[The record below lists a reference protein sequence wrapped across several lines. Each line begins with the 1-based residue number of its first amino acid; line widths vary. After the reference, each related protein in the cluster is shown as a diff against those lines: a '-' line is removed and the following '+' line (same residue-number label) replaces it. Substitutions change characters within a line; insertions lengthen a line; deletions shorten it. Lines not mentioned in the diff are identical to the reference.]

1 MRMIGYC
8 CLSFFFYFSS
18 SFSFFSLFV
27 SPFLCLR
34 PQKSKLPAVVERSSV
49 TIASICLQPPCGG
62 FHPRFSLSWTRICFF
77 FKEELFGKFWEIER
91 SSVTIASIC
100 LQPPCGRFH
109 PRFSLSWARICFF
122 LRKNCLESFEKW
134 KDESAKSSWNDLPQ
148 RSLSWTSSLN
158 KQFTYARSRILAQW
172 LGIHFH
178 FSIADTENLRN

>member
-1 MRMIGYC
+1 MDYSICGIMFCQAMKKSLTVIKFFFSMRMIGYC

-34 PQKSKLPAVVERSSV
+34 PQKSKLPVVVERSSV

-62 FHPRFSLSWTRICFF
+62 FHPRFSLSW
-77 FKEELFGKFWEIER
+77 
-91 SSVTIASIC
+91 
-100 LQPPCGRFH
+100 
-109 PRFSLSWARICFF
+109 ARICFF

-134 KDESAKSSWNDLPQ
+134 KDKSAKSSWNDLPQ

>member
-1 MRMIGYC
+1 MWNYVLPSNELI
-8 CLSFFFYFSS
+8 LDSDKVFFFRWGWLDIVVFR
-18 SFSFFSLFV
+18 FFSIFLLPSLF
-27 SPFLCLR
+27 SPSLCL
-34 PQKSKLPAVVERSSV
+34 LFCVSV
-49 TIASICLQPPCGG
+49 HKRANFRLSLRDLRWLSHLFAYNLHAEVFIQD
-62 FHPRFSLSWTRICFF
+62 FHCHEHEF
-77 FKEELFGKFWEIER
+77 
-91 SSVTIASIC
+91 V
-100 LQPPCGRFH
+100 
-109 PRFSLSWARICFF
+109 FF